1 MKSLFAT
8 RKAVLLAALFSG
20 VLAAD
25 RAHAATL
32 VSPSLIAS
40 TASGEFVACIIVN
53 VSSKDITANVELMSF
68 QGTVLKQETV
78 NVPPGVVDD
87 VSLGGIPGG
96 YCRFSGKFTS
106 KKVRTSINVV
116 GPALQTRAVAP
127 AQ

>member
-1 MKSLFAT
+1 MKVPFAV
-8 RKAVLLAALFSG
+8 RKAIFLAALFSG
-20 VLAAD
+20 VVAND
-25 RAHAATL
+25 GAHAATL
-32 VSPSLIAS
+32 VSPSLHAS
-40 TASGEFVACIIVN
+40 TSAGDLVACIIVN
-53 VSSKDITANVELMSF
+53 ASSKDITANVELMSF

-106 KKVRTSINVV
+106 KKVRTSINVI
-116 GPALQTRAVAP
+116 GPALLTRAVAP